1 MEAVFPHMPLHRFF
15 LSLGRCKELHP
26 SHLHPTSAGYG
37 AGCFPS
43 LVKEK
48 QESLAAPIPWP
59 RHPAEIAEVV
69 PLNPVAAVASCGA
82 ATMGMSKIHN

>member
-1 MEAVFPHMPLHRFF
+1 M
-15 LSLGRCKELHP
+15 
-26 SHLHPTSAGYG
+26 GYG
-37 AGCFPS
+37 AGHFPS

-48 QESLAAPIPWP
+48 QESPGAAFPWP
-59 RHPAEIAEVV
+59 HRPAEITEVV